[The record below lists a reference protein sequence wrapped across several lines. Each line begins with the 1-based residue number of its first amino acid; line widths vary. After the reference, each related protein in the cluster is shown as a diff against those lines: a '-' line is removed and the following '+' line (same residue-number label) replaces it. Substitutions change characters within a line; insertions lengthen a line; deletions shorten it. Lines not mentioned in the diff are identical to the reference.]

1 MIIPF
6 HLYINLTL
14 KTTVNCYTISN
25 IYKQTDADTILT
37 NNKSTLDNY
46 VCEQREEEYHHY

>member
-14 KTTVNCYTISN
+14 KTTVNCYTTSN